1 MTDTPRPRSASDVLR
16 NRGLTPRSL
25 YEPLPDPH
33 MDVEAV
39 AAWRRE
45 RGERQFASAS
55 IVPARYRYATADH
68 PAVTDW
74 VTRYLLDPAVAGSL
88 LMLGNTGTGKSW
100 QAYGAI
106 RAVVTSGIAVRW
118 RATSATKLYASL
130 RPDACEDFETEFTAW
145 ASVPLLLLDDLG
157 AAKSSKWVEDVTYR
171 LVDERYGD
179 CLPTL
184 VTSNLPP
191 SQLRDMFGDRTASR
205 LSDMCT
211 RIKFDGPDLRRLP

>member
-1 MTDTPRPRSASDVLR
+1 MTETPLPRRASDVLR
-16 NRGLTPRSL
+16 DRGLTPRSL
-25 YEPLPDPH
+25 YEPLPDQH
-33 MDVEAV
+33 MNAEAV
-39 AAWRRE
+39 AAWRRD
-45 RGERQFASAS
+45 RGERQFATATA
-55 IVPARYRYATADH
+55 VPARFRYATADN
-68 PAVTDW
+68 PAVADW

-130 RPDACEDFETEFTAW
+130 RPGACDDFEATFTAW
-145 ASVPLLLLDDLG
+145 SSVSLLLLDDLG
-157 AAKSSKWVEDVTYR
+157 AAKSSDWVEDVTCR
-171 LVDERYGD
+171 LIDERYNG

-184 VTSNLPP
+184 ITSNLPP
-191 SQLRDMFGDRTASR
+191 AKLRDMFGDRTASR
-205 LSDMCT
+205 LNDMCT

>member
-1 MTDTPRPRSASDVLR
+1 MTDNPQPRSASDVLR
-16 NRGLTPRSL
+16 DRGFTPRSL
-25 YEPLPDPH
+25 YEPLPDTH
-33 MDVEAV
+33 MDAEAV
-39 AAWRRE
+39 AAMRHE
-45 RGERQFASAS
+45 RAQRQFTKN
-55 IVPARYRYATADH
+55 VPARYRYATASN

-106 RAVVTSGIAVRW
+106 RAVVESGMPVRW
-118 RATSATKLYASL
+118 RATSAAKLYANL
-130 RPDACEDFETEFTAW
+130 RPGACDDFETEFTTW
-145 ASVPLLLLDDLG
+145 SSVPLLLLDDLG
-157 AAKSSKWVEDVTYR
+157 AAKPSPWIEEVTYR
-171 LVDERYGD
+171 LVDERYSG

-184 VTSNLPP
+184 LTSNLPP

-205 LSDMCT
+205 LVGMCT